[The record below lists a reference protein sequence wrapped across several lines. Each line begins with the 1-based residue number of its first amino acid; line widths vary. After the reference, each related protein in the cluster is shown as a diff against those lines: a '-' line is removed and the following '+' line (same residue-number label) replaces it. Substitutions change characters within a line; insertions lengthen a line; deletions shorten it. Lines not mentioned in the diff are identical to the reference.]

1 MLGGV
6 GGAIMRRVILGCLML
21 GGCLVKDNPAWE
33 GSAADASTSGLSGGT
48 SSTSGSSL
56 TPTTGAEATTGGTGT
71 DSQGTPTTG
80 AVGATTSTASTGE
93 VGSSTGEASSTGL
106 AAAECLATELV
117 QVPTDQDDLWD
128 AGVVPSTMGSPCP
141 WEMAEPD
148 CGGLNFGKTGF
159 FRLVNDPNL
168 GKSAALLRFRHQ
180 AVIDFISEQQY
191 EAKDLVGARLEL
203 VVWEP
208 LAQPSE
214 DSTLEIGMLVGA
226 ETYWDEGGRD
236 AKKAQE
242 NDSSAACRTIDGQG
256 CAPWPAGDALAS
268 GEPIGL
274 LLVTTKAAMDADQDA
289 LPDQYHAKL
298 RSEPL
303 GAELVEALVG
313 GKQPSFLV
321 SLSTTRA
328 LGAGVIGI
336 KLEESPEDDP
346 ELYLELCTQWSR

>member
-1 MLGGV
+1 
-6 GGAIMRRVILGCLML
+6 MRRLIFGCLML

-33 GSAADASTSGLSGGT
+33 GSAADASTIGLSGEA
-48 SSTSGSSL
+48 SSTTGSSW

-71 DSQGTPTTG
+71 DSQGPPTTG
-80 AVGATTSTASTGE
+80 AVSATTSTTSTGE
-93 VGSSTGEASSTGL
+93 VGSSTGEASSTGP

-141 WEMAEPD
+141 WAMADEPD

-168 GKSAALLRFRHQ
+168 GKSAALLRFNDQ

-191 EAKDLVGARLEL
+191 EPKDLVGARLEL

-208 LAQPSE
+208 LAQPTE
-214 DSTLEIGMLVGA
+214 DSTLEIGLLVGDEA
-226 ETYWDEGGRD
+226 YWDEGGRD

-242 NDSSAACRTIDGQG
+242 NDSSAVCRTIDGQG
-256 CAPWPAGDALAS
+256 CNPWPAGDALAS

-321 SLSTTRA
+321 SLSTPRA
-328 LGAGVIGI
+328 LNAGVIGI
-336 KLEESPEDDP
+336 KLEESSEADP